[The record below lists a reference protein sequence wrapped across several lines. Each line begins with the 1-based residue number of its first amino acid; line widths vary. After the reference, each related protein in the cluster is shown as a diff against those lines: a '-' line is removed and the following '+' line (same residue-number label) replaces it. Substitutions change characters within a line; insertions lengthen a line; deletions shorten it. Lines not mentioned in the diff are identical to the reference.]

1 MHFSEK
7 VETIVP
13 PELDVDATDSEG
25 DSETEGDSICSTE
38 QEVKEEQAVI
48 EEAAP
53 ARRQSLSS
61 WMLALKRNTGRKVK
75 VKLQK

>member
-13 PELDVDATDSEG
+13 PELDADATDSEE
-25 DSETEGDSICSTE
+25 DSETEGDSMTE
-38 QEVKEEQAVI
+38 QEVKEEQAVV
-48 EEAAP
+48 EEVPP
-53 ARRQSLSS
+53 ARRPSFPS
-61 WMLALKRNTGRKVK
+61 WMLALKKSTGRKVK

>member
-25 DSETEGDSICSTE
+25 DSETEGDSMTE

-48 EEAAP
+48 EEVSP
-53 ARRQSLSS
+53 ARRPILPS
-61 WMLALKRNTGRKVK
+61 WMLALKKNTGRKVK

>member
-25 DSETEGDSICSTE
+25 DSETEGDSMTE
-38 QEVKEEQAVI
+38 QDVKEEQAVI
-48 EEAAP
+48 EEVAP
-53 ARRQSLSS
+53 ARRQSFSS